1 MEQIK
6 ELTKRLIAN
15 SFKELMLQMPFEKIT
30 IKTIT
35 DHANV
40 IRPTFYN
47 HFHDKYELVEWIV
60 KTEIIDK
67 TQEAIKNGSA
77 RGVIRVLFSGFL
89 EDKEYYQK
97 AFEIS
102 GQNGFIDT
110 LEKFFTEM
118 FASVINEDVYDKG
131 LFTKEQL
138 AKYYA
143 SGVITLVRL
152 EVYRA
157 ETVDIE
163 EIIDMYRFLMVH
175 TIFDFID
182 NKAEQRLHF
191 GENVVA
197 FYIFL
202 NLYMD

>member
-1 MEQIK
+1 MREFTDSVKGCSMEQIK

-182 NKAEQRLHF
+182 NKAE
-191 GENVVA
+191 
-197 FYIFL
+197 
-202 NLYMD
+202 